1 MRGFMG
7 SLDLRFR
14 TRIGTLNHS
23 PVGSSRRKE
32 ALISFRPRSLSLLT
46 SAATEGRFME
56 SLDLRFRTRI
66 GTLNHSPRW

>member
-1 MRGFMG
+1 ME

-32 ALISFRPRSLSLLT
+32 ALIAFRPRSLSPST
-46 SAATEGRFME
+46 GSRQA
-56 SLDLRFRTRI
+56 S
-66 GTLNHSPRW
+66 